1 MNALKQCSTRLYR
14 NFGTS
19 SKKMRDMAE
28 FKELQRQ
35 FQVDDGVP
43 VFLKAGSKDKL
54 LFSAIAVG
62 VGVCFVDALNTIY
75 KLIYPPAPK

>member
-1 MNALKQCSTRLYR
+1 MSVLRQCSIRLCR

-19 SKKMRDMAE
+19 SKNMRDMAE

-43 VFLKAGSKDKL
+43 VFLKRGAKDKL
-54 LFSAIAVG
+54 FFSFVCVG
-62 VGVCFVDALNTIY
+62 LGVCVVDALTTVY
-75 KLIYPPAPK
+75 KLIYPPPPK

>member
-1 MNALKQCSTRLYR
+1 MNALRYSTRLCR

-28 FKELQRQ
+28 MKELQRQ

-43 VFLKAGSKDKL
+43 VFLKRGPRDKIF
-54 LFSAIAVG
+54 FSM
-62 VGVCFVDALNTIY
+62 VCLGLTICVADALTTVY
-75 KLIYPPAPK
+75 KLIYPPKPS